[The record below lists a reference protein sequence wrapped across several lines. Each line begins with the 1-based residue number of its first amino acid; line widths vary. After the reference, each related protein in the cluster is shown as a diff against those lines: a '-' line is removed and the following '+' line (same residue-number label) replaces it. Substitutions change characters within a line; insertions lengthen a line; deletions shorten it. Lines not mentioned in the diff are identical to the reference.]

1 MHYEITQEIKQITCG
16 WMMLLYTVIGAA
28 NPHHDLHPEDIQP
41 RETEEFYYFHSKK
54 WATRIMLR
62 FVQKHAKERTYNKN
76 EDNKP
81 FSQHWYF
88 HYGGSLITALIGQF
102 AINTSKKVRYFQ
114 LKCLQSLINERPD
127 AVKQYAET
135 FQYDILLHY
144 LRLQPEDEELA
155 TRDPV

>member
-1 MHYEITQEIKQITCG
+1 
-16 WMMLLYTVIGAA
+16 MMLLHTVIGAS
-28 NPHHDLHPEDIQP
+28 NPKYDQHPEDIQP

-81 FSQHWYF
+81 FSEHWYS
-88 HYGGSLITALIGQF
+88 HYGSALITALINQF
-102 AINTSKKVRYFQ
+102 TINTTKKVRYFQ

-127 AVKQYAET
+127 SVKQFAEA
-135 FQYDILLHY
+135 FQYDILLKH

-155 TRDPV
+155 NR